1 MPLYE
6 YQCVECGLRFE
17 RRQSFSEDPVRICPD
32 CGGPVERLIQPAGI
46 IFKGSG
52 FYVTDNR
59 SKSSTAIPGS
69 RRDGEE
75 SDSASSKSKSKSE
88 SKSDSSASSSST
100 ESGGSS
106 TTAKAKT

>member
-6 YQCVECGLRFE
+6 YQCQECGLRFE
-17 RRQSFSEDPVRICPD
+17 RRQRFSDDPIKVCPE
-32 CGGPVERLIQPAGI
+32 CGGKVDRLIQPAGI

-69 RRDGEE
+69 RKDEKTTE
-75 SDSASSKSKSKSE
+75 KKSNE
-88 SKSDSSASSSST
+88 SKSASAETSPTKDKKKSDTS
-100 ESGGSS
+100 
-106 TTAKAKT
+106 TAKS

>member
-6 YQCVECGLRFE
+6 YQCEECGLRFE
-17 RRQSFSEDPVRICPD
+17 RRQSFSEDPVKICPD
-32 CGGPVERLIQPAGI
+32 CGGPVMRLIQPAGI

-69 RRDGEE
+69 RRDGDEGDT
-75 SDSASSKSKSKSE
+75 SSSKTE
-88 SKSDSSASSSST
+88 SKSDSATSNTSSESS
-100 ESGGSS
+100 GSEK
-106 TTAKAKT
+106 TTKAKA